1 MKKKNVFWSLL
12 PDLIWERIRKNLSF
26 LVTKTMVPDFSIL
39 ASRFWFA
46 NPWFIYLMLTKMGKK
61 DLVINFLMI
70 FGYLNSDSPFP
81 RYKMRGRVQYMTIFR
96 QVKVAKNWTSSLEFQ
111 NWSKMSIFFQTEL
124 RIVANELKSFPNLE
138 NSTQLEERGK
148 GNRLNRL
155 DYFSQIKFSVEIY

>member
-1 MKKKNVFWSLL
+1 MFWSWSETALGFSKFSGSSHSQNSQSL
-12 PDLIWERIRKNLSF
+12 G

-124 RIVANELKSFPNLE
+124 RTVASEFKSFPNLE
-138 NSTQLEERGK
+138 SIRRKRKRKQT
-148 GNRLNRL
+148 
-155 DYFSQIKFSVEIY
+155 